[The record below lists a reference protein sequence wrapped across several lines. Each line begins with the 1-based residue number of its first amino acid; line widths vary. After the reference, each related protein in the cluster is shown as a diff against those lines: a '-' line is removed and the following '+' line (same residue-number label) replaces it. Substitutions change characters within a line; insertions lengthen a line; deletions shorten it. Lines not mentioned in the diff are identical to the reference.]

1 MKSNIVVLFYY
12 KVLYVLCGMAKLS
25 KAILSLVPNYNYNFS
40 KQKKKCTL
48 LKLFLMIHNT

>member
-40 KQKKKCTL
+40 KQKKKMHITQA
-48 LKLFLMIHNT
+48 FPHDT